1 MIMQTNIN
9 TGFSNL
15 NQKSR
20 SHAVNSFRKESM
32 FISEQ
37 NFEKYLTINQGL
49 SKKSIRSYLIRFRVI
64 ERWLKENN
72 FTLSKIAVG
81 DLLFQKKDMEHLGN
95 SAINTYIHTLKQIA
109 SCYKYHD
116 LEGNFMDGINS
127 LPKKKTYIVPLSK
140 DEVALLLKIKIS
152 YKNRNGVNCDNL
164 DDQYLTLTEFLIFT
178 GCRYDEAASL
188 TVGQLDIDNGRA
200 FLTETKNKENRF
212 IFFNGPIKEHLKQL
226 IANKN
231 PDSLVFTNSKN
242 GKMHAGDFNNNLK
255 KRAKLAGITKHI
267 HPHLLRHTY
276 ATQFY
281 NYTHDIAMVA
291 TILGHKDIQTTYDT
305 YVHLDTE
312 GIQQATNRHPLLSP
326 YIPIK
331 DVLLNIKNLVDR
343 FKVSDD
349 KRLQYDAVIEN
360 NELKISIKE
369 ASIL

>member
-1 MIMQTNIN
+1 MLTNIN
-9 TGFSNL
+9 TDFSHL
-15 NQKSR
+15 NHNTHSHFVSIFQKEKMLINE
-20 SHAVNSFRKESM
+20 HD
-32 FISEQ
+32 
-37 NFEKYLTINQGL
+37 FEKYLTINKGL
-49 SKKSIRSYLIRFRVI
+49 SKRSIRTYLIRFRVI
-64 ERWLKENN
+64 RRWLKENN
-72 FTLSKIAVG
+72 SSLSRATVG
-81 DLLFQKKDMEHLGN
+81 NFLFQKKEKECLSN
-95 SAINTYIHTLKQIA
+95 STVNTYSQVLKQIA
-109 SCYKYHD
+109 NCYKYHD
-116 LEGNFMDGINS
+116 LEGNFMEGINS
-127 LPKKKTYIVPLSK
+127 LPKKKPYIIPLSK
-140 DEVALLLKIKIS
+140 DEVSSLLEANVT
-152 YKNRNGVNCDNL
+152 YANRNGVNCSNL
-164 DDQYLTLTEFLIFT
+164 DDKYLTLTEFLIFT
-178 GCRYDEAASL
+178 GCRYDEAASI
-188 TVGQLDIDNGRA
+188 TVGQLDVDNGRA

-212 IFFNGPIKEHLKQL
+212 IFFNGPIKEHLRKL
-226 IANKN
+226 IKDKN
-231 PDSLVFTNSKN
+231 PENLVFTNSKE
-242 GKMHAGDFNNNLK
+242 GKIHPGDFGNNLK

-331 DVLLNIKNLVDR
+331 DVLLNIKSLVDR
-343 FKVSDD
+343 FKLGDD